1 MRGSNTPRRHK
12 SKNNG
17 SKRNHKVP
25 NNGFDGNGKENK
37 IKGNPIQVQEK
48 YQSLARDALSSGD
61 IISAE
66 YYFQHAEHFHRVHKT
81 SLNGKNIQKQKDII
95 EIQNKEQPNESS
107 KI

>member
-1 MRGSNTPRRHK
+1 MQGSKTPRRYKNK
-12 SKNNG
+12 SNG

-25 NNGFDGNGKENK
+25 SNGFDSNNKDNK

-61 IISAE
+61 LISAE
-66 YYFQHAEHFHRVHKT
+66 YYFQHAEHFHRVHKI
-81 SLNGKNIQKQKDII
+81 SLNGKNIQKQKNIA
-95 EIQNKEQPNESS
+95 EVQNIDQPKESS